1 MTEATEHTQD
11 VYVNLKPKKIRLSS
25 MSVGL
30 FLFCMSGSLFFFLDS
45 TYKHHIIFAFFC
57 LTSPSMT
64 ISRFIQVASNG
75 MISLSYG

>member
-1 MTEATEHTQD
+1 MTEATEHTHG
-11 VYVNLKPKKIRLSS
+11 VYVNLKPKKIRFSS
-25 MSVGL
+25 TSVGL
-30 FLFCMSGSLFFFLDS
+30 FLFCMSGSLFFLDS